1 MPGGKV
7 DYVQEQ
13 EKILV
18 WLHVSS
24 EKPLPS
30 PLGFLNTDIIRGM
43 GGSPKAEGAKKRVTA
58 LVFGAPAGAGK
69 APAGSAAAP
78 DAASSE
84 GAPAAGA
91 SEDKE
96 GEGEGEGEGEEGE
109 GAAEAAEGGAAG
121 DRPRAPRSRPSYPES
136 LKSRGLVACEET
148 GHGIFYKLTE
158 EGKEEAARLAA
169 ANPALLPPAS
179 PAKAPRRGRGQEGSA
194 AKQQQGEEGTPA
206 KGGGGGGGGGEAAD
220 GGRDPLRALLSTRTA
235 ELKEAREEIARM
247 KSALASFKALLN
259 SL

>member
-1 MPGGKV
+1 MGLQRALARP
-7 DYVQEQ
+7 QRAA
-13 EKILV
+13 L
-18 WLHVSS
+18 L
-24 EKPLPS
+24 PLARRPVRA
-30 PLGFLNTDIIRGM
+30 PPRL
-43 GGSPKAEGAKKRVTA
+43 
-58 LVFGAPAGAGK
+58 APARTRRGRG
-69 APAGSAAAP
+69 
-78 DAASSE
+78 
-84 GAPAAGA
+84 
-91 SEDKE
+91 

-136 LKSRGLVACEET
+136 LKSRGLVTCEET

-206 KGGGGGGGGGEAAD
+206 KGGGGGGGEAAD

-247 KSALASFKALLN
+247 KSSLASFKALLN